1 MNDFYQLKNGRE
13 GKNQVAWLCIQ
24 FSNYFASEE
33 FIAISAV
40 KYEESVHKK
49 EKIYVSCKYY
59 PIIIPPGHS
68 NIKSISRFLQ
78 F

>member
-1 MNDFYQLKNGRE
+1 MNMNDFYQLKNGRE

-40 KYEESVHKK
+40 KYEESVQKK
-49 EKIYVSCKYY
+49 RENLC
-59 PIIIPPGHS
+59 
-68 NIKSISRFLQ
+68 LL
-78 F
+78 